1 MKNKKPGFKDIREK
15 RKGMKK
21 TNNFRLN
28 LYNLRNSSSE
38 VKPQIAKTFALKI

>member
-1 MKNKKPGFKDIREK
+1 MKNKKPGFKNIREE

-28 LYNLRNSSSE
+28 LYNLKNRSLE
-38 VKPQIAKTFALKI
+38 VKPQTAKTFALKI